1 MRYRSIP
8 NKVNGNIVGV
18 PSICDMPSV
27 VRIFSDEESAI
38 QISIDLA
45 ATLSGSPGPVGL
57 VDHPPGAH
65 AQSIGR
71 IVYQWRD
78 CMFLL
83 DRRPF

>member
-1 MRYRSIP
+1 
-8 NKVNGNIVGV
+8 
-18 PSICDMPSV
+18 MPSV

-83 DRRPF
+83 DRRPFLPNAGPKSKLDYLRIVCSEA